1 MYMCVCAR
9 GGWVPN
15 EDEGEGEG
23 GGRSRCRDSTHRTCT
38 CKIDPKSVR
47 ATCTCAAAAF
57 EVLDGYSTGTQAVL
71 KGTRRTLKA
80 SSRLPGYCRVR
91 AGAALLFDWVASNAR
106 LRHHALALLLPA
118 DPHTARAVAD
128 PPGTVT
134 LCGTHRGW
142 LLSAKV
148 LALAEQTLRG
158 RCTRSAPAAVG
169 ATERCW
175 AAWCMLWIAQCRSRH
190 VAVRRT
196 SSCQAR
202 ISARGGTGPSATVRT
217 MPYCVAPRCLW
228 MPGGCRHT
236 SPMCPSA

>member
-1 MYMCVCAR
+1 MYLRRC
-9 GGWVPN
+9 GI
-15 EDEGEGEG
+15 
-23 GGRSRCRDSTHRTCT
+23 RSTRR
-38 CKIDPKSVR
+38 
-47 ATCTCAAAAF
+47 
-57 EVLDGYSTGTQAVL
+57 VL
-71 KGTRRTLKA
+71 KRYSRVTRGTLRA

-128 PPGTVT
+128 CPHSRAQTASGDLAV
-134 LCGTHRGW
+134 W
-142 LLSAKV
+142 LSRTNN
-148 LALAEQTLRG
+148 QTLRVCG

-169 ATERCW
+169 ASERCW

-190 VAVRRT
+190 VAVRRM